1 LTLSSAS
8 NVNLTNVYF
17 PDGTTI
23 NSKLRTL
30 VINTTS
36 TATGANNIYSI
47 LADGTSSNSVSS
59 FNAVQRS
66 TINTT
71 SAGSG
76 VNRAIMNSG
85 SNYFSVRDATI
96 FCTGSGS
103 NLIGVETSNTT
114 GYTSIKTSTISGTTY
129 DIMRTSGI
137 LLLNSTDLQNGTSD
151 AKGFSVGTEP
161 TQLFYTLNSQQ
172 NFGGGGSETATPSG
186 TYYVK
191 PGSDIANFA
200 GSIIGLP
207 FIQNVIVFG
216 GLVSASRSI
225 TGSQVITV
233 TILKS
238 TSSSVLGT
246 SFATMVLN
254 SSTQITSF
262 TGISSIFNRLT
273 DFLQVRIVVSGAN
286 LTAGTDIS
294 ICLAIY

>member
-1 LTLSSAS
+1 
-8 NVNLTNVYF
+8 
-17 PDGTTI
+17 
-23 NSKLRTL
+23 
-30 VINTTS
+30 
-36 TATGANNIYSI
+36 
-47 LADGTSSNSVSS
+47 
-59 FNAVQRS
+59 
-66 TINTT
+66 
-71 SAGSG
+71 
-76 VNRAIMNSG
+76 MNSG

-103 NLIGVETSNTT
+103 NLIGMETSNST

-129 DIMRTSGI
+129 DIMRTAGT

-161 TQLFYTLNSQQ
+161 TQLFFTLNSQQ
-172 NFGGGGSETATPSG
+172 NFGGGGSETATPIG

-200 GSIIGLP
+200 GNIIGLP
-207 FIQNVIVFG
+207 FIQNIIVFE
-216 GLVSASRSI
+216 GLVSASKTI

-254 SSTQITSF
+254 SSTQIASF
-262 TGISSIFNRLT
+262 SGISSTFNRLT
-273 DFLQVRIVVSGAN
+273 DFLQVQIVVSGAN

-294 ICLAIY
+294 IALAIY